1 MWASLSDQ
9 SNPNLVFKKEPNPA
23 QRKTC
28 VPSSLVS
35 SPLLPAS
42 AAFHTRDAASS
53 DQGIAAMPP
62 VVPRSDRIV
71 RRTAMVGAAT
81 AAYLLLTADYGP
93 SYPNP
98 VRTVLLL
105 SYDCCLLV
113 SLILRVKS

>member
-1 MWASLSDQ
+1 
-9 SNPNLVFKKEPNPA
+9 
-23 QRKTC
+23 
-28 VPSSLVS
+28 
-35 SPLLPAS
+35 
-42 AAFHTRDAASS
+42 
-53 DQGIAAMPP
+53 MPP

-105 SYDCCLLV
+105 
-113 SLILRVKS
+113 